1 MSTDATHILACYDG
15 SEEAGHAITEAARLL
30 AGGRMTVLYAWR
42 SGPETTARYGAPAA
56 WGSQEE
62 FERDQKHAHDIAEQ
76 GAGIARAAG
85 LEAEPMTAH
94 GPVPAWAV
102 ILRVAHQLE
111 PEIVV
116 MGTRSLHGIKAVVLG
131 STSHNVVNQAHRPTL
146 VIPMPFAPE
155 EGGEAESAEPLV
167 QVDPT

>member
-1 MSTDATHILACYDG
+1 MSTDVTHVLACYDG

-62 FERDQKHAHDIAEQ
+62 FDRDQAHAHEIAAKGVE
-76 GAGIARAAG
+76 IARGTG
-85 LEAEPMTAH
+85 LAAEPLTAH

-102 ILRVAHQLE
+102 ILRVAHQVA
-111 PEIVV
+111 PDIIV

-146 VIPMPFAPE
+146 VIPMPFAPDDA
-155 EGGEAESAEPLV
+155 GEAESAEPLV
-167 QVDPT
+167 RVDPS